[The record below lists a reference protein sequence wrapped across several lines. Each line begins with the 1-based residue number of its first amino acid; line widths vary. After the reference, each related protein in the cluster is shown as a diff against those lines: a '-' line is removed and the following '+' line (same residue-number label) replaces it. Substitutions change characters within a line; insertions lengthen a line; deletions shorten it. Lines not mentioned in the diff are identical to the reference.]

1 MSIEELKK
9 ELTSLS
15 PAEQTEVTAFLFHL
29 RHRSDPAYQET
40 LAARFSDDPSRWLKP
55 EDFEKELDKK

>member
-9 ELTSLS
+9 ELINLS
-15 PAEQTEVTAFLFHL
+15 PSEQSEVTALLFHL
-29 RHRSDPAYQET
+29 RHRSDLGYQET

-55 EDFEKELDKK
+55 EEFEKQLDKK